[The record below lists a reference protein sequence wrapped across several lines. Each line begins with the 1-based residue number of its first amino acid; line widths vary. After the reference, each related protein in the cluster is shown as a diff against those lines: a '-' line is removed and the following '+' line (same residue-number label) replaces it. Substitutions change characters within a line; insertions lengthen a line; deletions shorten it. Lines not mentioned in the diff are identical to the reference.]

1 MKKKKKFNLMKELN
15 YFVRNAVEVWVWVL
29 GRLELVLV
37 HDRVESE
44 TKLKEIGKPSW
55 HLCYDCNQ

>member
-1 MKKKKKFNLMKELN
+1 MKELN